1 MHRST
6 RPSPPSPTSDER
18 EGQPGLPDADLAS
31 DDAVIEPVDD
41 TDEAD
46 EADEPDEDDDEKSGD
61 DPLVREGDVAGDYLE
76 RLLDILDVD
85 GDIDLDVEGDRASV
99 AIVGGR
105 LDDLIGPGGATLEAL
120 QELTRLAVAQSTG
133 VRSRLMLDVGEF
145 RAKRK
150 ADLTT
155 LAGETARR
163 VGLERSAR
171 AAGAHEPVRAQG
183 RPRRHR
189 LRHRRAQRVG
199 GRGAEPSSRGPARQ
213 VTRASRAHRRRT
225 RGQSPPVPRAAA
237 RGGLR
242 AAARR
247 WPSDYVA
254 RLASDGVTRGLIG
267 PREVPRLWQRHILN
281 SAAVAEAIPEG
292 ARVVDVG
299 SGAGLPGI
307 PLGLARPDLAL
318 TLVEPMARR
327 VEFLEEVVA
336 ELAVPAGLRWR
347 VVRGRAE
354 ERSVATAVG
363 PVDVVTARAVA
374 PLPRLVGWCR
384 GLMRPGTQLVA
395 LVGASALA
403 ELPSLVPELEAAGMR
418 DIHPR
423 AVGAGLGDA
432 ATTVV
437 VMTRGAR

>member
-1 MHRST
+1 
-6 RPSPPSPTSDER
+6 
-18 EGQPGLPDADLAS
+18 LLA
-31 DDAVIEPVDD
+31 
-41 TDEAD
+41 
-46 EADEPDEDDDEKSGD
+46 
-61 DPLVREGDVAGDYLE
+61 
-76 RLLDILDVD
+76 
-85 GDIDLDVEGDRASV
+85 
-99 AIVGGR
+99 
-105 LDDLIGPGGATLEAL
+105 
-120 QELTRLAVAQSTG
+120 LA
-133 VRSRLMLDVGEF
+133 E
-145 RAKRK
+145 
-150 ADLTT
+150 
-155 LAGETARR
+155 
-163 VGLERSAR
+163 
-171 AAGAHEPVRAQG
+171 
-183 RPRRHR
+183 
-189 LRHRRAQRVG
+189 
-199 GRGAEPSSRGPARQ
+199 
-213 VTRASRAHRRRT
+213 
-225 RGQSPPVPRAAA
+225 
-237 RGGLR
+237 
-242 AAARR
+242 
-247 WPSDYVA
+247 DYVA

-281 SAAVAEAIPEG
+281 SAAVAEAVPEG

-327 VEFLEEVVA
+327 VEFLEQVVA

-403 ELPSLVPELEAAGMR
+403 GLPSLVPELEAAGMR